1 MPTSIPYDS
10 SLVLGQVVDISKIES
25 LQRISQEEHKIDKAE
40 AYLNRLLQTK
50 LSLEATLYQ
59 LHKHVKAETRTKLEN
74 TIKKLDDDIATA
86 FEGVVDAKVAAATDD
101 ADATPDNNA
110 IAPNISYSA
119 ESPIDWDKSPIKT
132 LPLANQHHDIF
143 DVVSTFPNDRNK
155 QKRGTLHCWNSGI
168 LSEPPP
174 RELLGFH
181 PVQNLTTAISNQ
193 AAWQQSNRT

>member
-132 LPLANQHHDIF
+132 LPLASNTMTF
-143 DVVSTFPNDRNK
+143 DCQYFSNDRNK
-155 QKRGTLHCWNSGI
+155 QNADSYIAGIQAFVGTATKG
-168 LSEPPP
+168 
-174 RELLGFH
+174 LGFSRSAEM
-181 PVQNLTTAISNQ
+181 TTAVSDQ